1 VDELWLLLEGFLG
14 EAGWTR
20 CFTHMNNLVVK
31 IVLYIFDFKKKLSG
45 KGADGD
51 LLEELGDMLVEPEEA
66 ADDEIEREDSA
77 EEDDD
82 DGEGDGEEED
92 DEESS
97 DDDDEGPKSDDISA
111 AELEAA
117 KLEAKPVCEVISKV
131 SPYFC
136 SLCIC

>member
-1 VDELWLLLEGFLG
+1 
-14 EAGWTR
+14 
-20 CFTHMNNLVVK
+20 MNNLVVK
-31 IVLYIFDFKKKLSG
+31 IVLYIFDFKKKLSR

-51 LLEELGDMLVEPEEA
+51 LFEELGDVVVEPEEA
-66 ADDEIEREDSA
+66 ADDEVEREDSA

-82 DGEGDGEEED
+82 DGESDGEEDD

-97 DDDDEGPKSDDISA
+97 DDDEEGPESDDISA

-117 KLEAKPVCEVISKV
+117 KLEAKPVREVISKV
-131 SPYFC
+131 SPYFR

>member
-1 VDELWLLLEGFLG
+1 MLVDELWLLLEGFLG
-14 EAGWTR
+14 EAGQTR

-51 LLEELGDMLVEPEEA
+51 LLEELGDMGVEPEEA
-66 ADDEIEREDSA
+66 ADDEIEREDGA

-82 DGEGDGEEED
+82 GESDGEED
-92 DEESS
+92 GDEESS
-97 DDDDEGPKSDDISA
+97 DDDDEGPESDDISA

-131 SPYFC
+131 SPYFR
-136 SLCIC
+136 SL